1 MAQTEDE
8 KAKAAE
14 QKDLFGELEKNDVKV
29 ADDAAEKMKENI
41 LKDRGGANYL
51 GLGVHD
57 VEVTSVE
64 LAKANTG
71 TLGIRFNVENA
82 DGRSDVTFWLSEAAL
97 PYTIENVSRLMVHNA
112 LTDEKKEKARN
123 HMSNIVSAKE
133 LYDLVTQTIDVRKKE
148 KLPFVGVLTISE
160 DKSGRTYTDKDGN
173 EKPSLVRNLQT
184 WKPKETPAQSAAKAV
199 GGEVAT
205 GGEKEDLLK
214 GLPF

>member
-1 MAQTEDE
+1 MAQTDE
-8 KAKAAE
+8 EKQKAAE
-14 QKDLFGELEKNDVKV
+14 QKDLFGELEKNDVTV
-29 ADDAAEKMKENI
+29 AEDKAEAMKENI

-51 GLGVHD
+51 GIGVHD

-82 DGRSDVTFWLSEAAL
+82 DGRSDVTMWLSEAAL

-112 LTDEKKEKARN
+112 LTDEKKEKARV
-123 HMSNIVSAKE
+123 HMSNITSAKE
-133 LYDLVTQTIDVRKKE
+133 LFELVQQTMAVRVKE
-148 KLPFVGVLTISE
+148 KLPFVGVLVISE
-160 DKSGRTYTDKDGN
+160 DKSGRTYLDKNGD

-199 GGEVAT
+199 GGTVAE
-205 GGEKEDLLK
+205 GEEKEDLLN